1 MTNLELLQALREHA
15 SPAMDAFWQAV
26 TILGEHLVLAG
37 ICFLAYWCLD
47 KKAGR
52 YLILSLGLSLCIN
65 ALLKDVV
72 QAPRPF
78 WQPGAPEA
86 LRLETATGY
95 SFPSGHS
102 QAAATLYTAL
112 ALRIPQRW
120 VRAVLAALILG
131 VGFSR
136 LYLGVHYLEDV
147 VVGVLLGAGI
157 SLFMN
162 YHLSQKGFKA
172 TTVPCALTGV
182 LALLLVKSQGTYEA
196 VGMLA
201 GILSGFWLEDRAVG
215 FDDARGLRQ
224 SLLRLTAGGALIGF
238 CYRWMPFRGED
249 ASMATLIR
257 NAVVGF
263 LATGGYPWLFRN
275 WEKGRF

>member
-15 SPAMDAFWQAV
+15 NPTMDAFWQAV

-37 ICFLAYWCLD
+37 ICFLIYWCLD
-47 KKAGR
+47 KKTGR
-52 YLILSLGLSLCIN
+52 YLILSLGLSLCVN
-65 ALLKDVV
+65 ALLKDLV

-112 ALRIPQRW
+112 ALRISKRW
-120 VRAVLAALILG
+120 VKAVLAALILG

-147 VVGVLLGAGI
+147 IAGVLLGAGI
-157 SLFMN
+157 SLLMN
-162 YHLSQKGFKA
+162 RLVPQKGFKV
-172 TTVPCALTGV
+172 TTVLCALIAV
-182 LALLLVKSQGTYEA
+182 LALVLAKSRGTCEA
-196 VGMLA
+196 VGLLA

-215 FDDARGLRQ
+215 FDYPAGLRQ
-224 SLLRLTAGGALIGF
+224 SLLRLTAGGLLIGI
-238 CYRWMPFRGED
+238 CYRWIPLRGED
-249 ASMATLIR
+249 PFTATLVR

-263 LATGGYPWLFRN
+263 MATGGYPWLFRK
-275 WEKGRF
+275 WERG